1 MTARGDKTHRN
12 QSQELKYTAF
22 WGHSTQEQRMLR
34 TVTASEGTANRR
46 GKNLIFKGRTL
57 THQEREKLFYWLNLE
72 SRDMCNTFG
81 DSFHW
86 KLEKLVP
93 GEIILLFKKLSSSK

>member
-34 TVTASEGTANRR
+34 TVTASEGTATQ
-46 GKNLIFKGRTL
+46 K
-57 THQEREKLFYWLNLE
+57 REKSDIQRKSPDS
-72 SRDMCNTFG
+72 SRKGKTLLLAQFR
-81 DSFHW
+81 
-86 KLEKLVP
+86 KP
-93 GEIILLFKKLSSSK
+93 GYV